1 VQVNN
6 DAGTIQPRCPAEL
19 KHHPDYSGDFI
30 KDGIMSG
37 YQRIIDALD
46 GRKVSPVPRML
57 HSFMTAVAE
66 KGYTQNEYRWSAE
79 KIARAHIDF
88 VRKYNLDGILL
99 DVDTCLEAGAVGVPV
114 DFPEDEPARIITGLS
129 GGLDA
134 CIDAMEKE
142 VLLKDE
148 RIQIYLES
156 INLMRKEV
164 GGDLLIRGNADQG
177 PFSLAMLSVGIMEFM
192 MMLMDESV
200 EEKVKLLIDR
210 ALDVHLEFHRLVKE
224 AGADITSFGDSSCGP
239 DLISPELY
247 REFSLPYHKKLA
259 EKLKAQDIITICH
272 ICGNL
277 DLILEDVVSAGF
289 PAIEADYKT
298 DIPRAAKIM
307 KDRAVLFGPID
318 PSGIFYYGTPADVAR
333 ETDAVLKLFPDG
345 GLVIGAG
352 CALPAEVSEENIRAF
367 CKAAETP
374 AGE

>member
-1 VQVNN
+1 MN
-6 DAGTIQPRCPAEL
+6 
-19 KHHPDYSGDFI
+19 
-30 KDGIMSG
+30 G
-37 YQRIIDALD
+37 YQRILSVFE
-46 GRKVSPVPRML
+46 GRQVSPVPKML
-57 HSFMTAVAE
+57 HSFMTAATE

-88 VRKYNLDGILL
+88 ARKYGMDGILL

-114 DFPEDEPARIITGLS
+114 DFPEDEPARITSGLS

-142 VLLKDE
+142 ALLKNE
-148 RIQIYLES
+148 RIRIYLEA
-156 INLMRKEV
+156 IQLMKKEL
-164 GGDLLIRGNADQG
+164 GGDILIRGNADQG

-192 MMLMDESV
+192 MMLMDESI

-210 ALDVHLEFHRLVKE
+210 ALDVHLEFHHLVKD

-247 REFSLPYHKKLA
+247 RKFSLPYHVKLA
-259 EKLKAQDIITICH
+259 EKLTSDGIITVCH

-298 DIPRAAKIM
+298 DISSAAQIM
-307 KDRAVLFGPID
+307 KGRAILFGPID
-318 PSGIFYYGTPADVAR
+318 PSATFYSGTPEDVAR
-333 ETDAVLKLFPDG
+333 ETEEVLKLFPGG

-367 CKAAETP
+367 CKAVDKQ
-374 AGE
+374 GIVG

>member
-1 VQVNN
+1 MDV
-6 DAGTIQPRCPAEL
+6 
-19 KHHPDYSGDFI
+19 F
-30 KDGIMSG
+30 MSG
-37 YQRIIDALD
+37 YQRILSALN
-46 GRKVSPVPRML
+46 GKRISPVPTML

-79 KIARAHIDF
+79 KIARTHIDF
-88 VRKYNLDGILL
+88 AEKYNLDGILL
-99 DVDTCLEAGAVGVPV
+99 DVDTCLEAGAVGVAV
-114 DFPEDEPARIITGLS
+114 DFPEDEPARITTGLP

-134 CIDAMEKE
+134 CIDAMEKDS
-142 VLLKDE
+142 LLKYE
-148 RIQIYLES
+148 RIKIYLEA
-156 INLMRKEV
+156 IHLMKKEV

-192 MMLMDESV
+192 MMLLDESI
-200 EEKVKLLIDR
+200 EEKVLLLIDR

-247 REFSLPYHKKLA
+247 RKFSLPYHKKLA
-259 EKLKAQDIITICH
+259 EKLNSQGITTICH

-298 DIPRAAKIM
+298 DIPRAAEIM
-307 KDRAVLFGPID
+307 KGRAVLFGPID
-318 PSGIFYYGTPADVAR
+318 PSGIFYSGSPEDVAR
-333 ETDAVLKLFPDG
+333 ETTEVLKLFPEG

-352 CALPAEVSEENIRAF
+352 CALPPAVPEENIRAF
-367 CKAAETP
+367 SKAVEVSGSAE
-374 AGE
+374 

>member
-1 VQVNN
+1 
-6 DAGTIQPRCPAEL
+6 
-19 KHHPDYSGDFI
+19 
-30 KDGIMSG
+30 
-37 YQRIIDALD
+37 
-46 GRKVSPVPRML
+46 
-57 HSFMTAVAE
+57 MTAAAE

-88 VRKYNLDGILL
+88 ARKYNMDGILL

-114 DFPEDEPARIITGLS
+114 DFPEEEPARITTGLP

-148 RIQIYLES
+148 RIRIYLEAVH
-156 INLMRKEV
+156 LMRKEV
-164 GGDLLIRGNADQG
+164 GGDILIRGNADQG

-192 MMLMDESV
+192 MMLMDESI

-210 ALDVHLEFHRLVKE
+210 ALNVHLEFHRLVKE

-247 REFSLPYHKKLA
+247 RKFSLPYHKKLA
-259 EKLKAQDIITICH
+259 DELKSENISTVCH

-298 DIPRAAKIM
+298 DIPEAAEIM
-307 KDRAVLFGPID
+307 KGRAVLFGPID
-318 PSGIFYYGTPADVAR
+318 PSGVFYSGTPEDVVGKTA
-333 ETDAVLKLFPDG
+333 EVLKLFPGG

-352 CALPAEVSEENIRAF
+352 CALPAAVPEENIRAF
-367 CKAAETP
+367 CKEVEIS
-374 AGE
+374 GIME